1 MRKNSVLS
9 VFKFII
15 FPKRAWS
22 EAEKAYASCTDIKDD
37 NSALNMLSL
46 FSGIASLAAF
56 IVNLHFTK
64 ERGDSG
70 METALRIA
78 VITFVQFFVCRDNL
92 FGHDTVLYYRDVC
105 PVGIFTIHSN
115 TVVVHC
121 IYRMGRSQA
130 VPQRNGKCTGTIYS
144 FYFDYDASIAGHNR
158 NIVETTYETNMN
170 NQQIGKVLQVE
181 EGLAHN
187 NLRIELN
194 NGKKCLVPYV
204 KAFIHKVDLEQQKIW
219 IKTIEGLL

>member
-22 EAEKAYASCTDIKDD
+22 EAEKAYASCTDIKDY

-78 VITFVQFFVCRDNL
+78 VITFVQFFATYFIVGFTTLKLMGKDAGKAKCDLYAGIICSATIL
-92 FGHDTVLYYRDVC
+92 FYIIGMFVPSGFLPYIAILSLYIVYIAWAGARQFLNV
-105 PVGIFTIHSN
+105 TEN
-115 TVVVHC
+115 AQ
-121 IYRMGRSQA
+121 GRFI
-130 VPQRNGKCTGTIYS
+130 PFI
-144 FYFDYDASIAGHNR
+144 SIM
-158 NIVETTYETNMN
+158 T
-170 NQQIGKVLQVE
+170 
-181 EGLAHN
+181 
-187 NLRIELN
+187 
-194 NGKKCLVPYV
+194 
-204 KAFIHKVDLEQQKIW
+204 
-219 IKTIEGLL
+219 LLLPAIIAILLKLLMRLI